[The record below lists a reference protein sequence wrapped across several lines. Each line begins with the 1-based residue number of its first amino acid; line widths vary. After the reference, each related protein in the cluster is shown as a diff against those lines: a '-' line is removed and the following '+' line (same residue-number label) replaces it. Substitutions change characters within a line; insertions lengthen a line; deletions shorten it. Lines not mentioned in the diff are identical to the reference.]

1 MTTNAGSNTNDN
13 TAGFLS
19 EEKAI
24 SENRTEKALL
34 SFLRPEFINR
44 VDEIITFRSLDEDD
58 FKQIA
63 QIMMRDLVLSLEE
76 RDITLIYTEEAL
88 ALIAKESFSRKYGA
102 RNMRRYI
109 QTHVEDAIATC
120 IIEGYRDAVR
130 YVTIGIEQ
138 DGNGKEYLA
147 VHANK

>member
-1 MTTNAGSNTNDN
+1 MFSSHSLKNSNITNLNPRYTFDTFIVGSTNRFAHSAALAVAEEPGPLYNPLFLYGGAGL
-13 TAGFLS
+13 G
-19 EEKAI
+19 
-24 SENRTEKALL
+24 
-34 SFLRPEFINR
+34 
-44 VDEIITFRSLDEDD
+44 
-58 FKQIA
+58 
-63 QIMMRDLVLSLEE
+63 
-76 RDITLIYTEEAL
+76 YTEEAL